1 MTNRTEIVAL
11 AAANKKAWD
20 RFHFNANK
28 LKFMSFTKAGV
39 YAFETY
45 GHQLDAMEIEA
56 KAARDAFTAAVSGM
70 QANEIVSIV
79 MEAGA

>member
-11 AAANKKAWD
+11 AKANKIAWD

-39 YAFETY
+39 YSFETY
-45 GHQLDAMEIEA
+45 GHQLEEMEIEA
-56 KAARDAFTAAVSGM
+56 KKARALFTASVSGM
-70 QANEIVSIV
+70 SAADITSVIL
-79 MEAGA
+79 EAGA